1 MHCVDVEAERDHALQ
16 LRGQPDEPVGMPADH
31 DLRVRD
37 QEPLKLGAD
46 YAGGCGQVVVREDL
60 PDLPSPALAEG
71 DALLDLPLDPQ
82 LFMVAIQADPDI
94 DTCSHES
101 SIVGY
106 RGRSISVDCDT
117 RFRAPPETTESPIT
131 QGKKGK
137 LHKLNLRVA
146 ALAASLLAGPLLAS
160 CGPENI
166 PVTVDEGEGPRVTET
181 EEAAPDPQASEPTGP
196 TEPTGSEEAEAE
208 PGGTEYSEEG
218 EPDNTAKIG
227 QKVTYSDGVEVEITK
242 VKRV

>member
-46 YAGGCGQVVVREDL
+46 YAGGCGQVIVREDL

-82 LFMVAIQADPDI
+82 LLMVAIQADPDI

-117 RFRAPPETTESPIT
+117 RFRAPLETTGSPIT

-137 LHKLNLRVA
+137 LHKLNLRA
-146 ALAASLLAGPLLAS
+146 ATLVASLLAATLLAS
-160 CGPENI
+160 CGLENI
-166 PVTVDEGEGPRVTET
+166 PVTVDEGEGPRVTE
-181 EEAAPDPQASEPTGP
+181 P

-227 QKVTYSDGVEVEITK
+227 QKVTYSDGV
-242 VKRV
+242 